1 MSDGGTRPIHEG
13 TVDEGAGHGGI
24 DAIEIR
30 RVEPDEPWAWLAA
43 GWRDFLAEPGIGLT
57 YGIGF
62 SGISLSLAFLL
73 FQADLLYLLLP
84 LVAGFLLLGPML
96 AVGLYETSRRR
107 ETGEKISLG
116 AALFVATRSPT
127 QLAFL
132 GALLTIVLLVWIRVA
147 TLLYAL
153 FLGNQP
159 FGDLRMM
166 IDTVFFTTDGLSMAV
181 VGTLV
186 GGVIAAA
193 VFASTA
199 FSVPI
204 LMARDMDAVS
214 AMIVSMKA
222 VRANPWPMLVWAWL
236 IVVLVGVGLA
246 TLFVGLAVT
255 FPLIGHATWHAY
267 RRVIG

>member
-1 MSDGGTRPIHEG
+1 MSNGGRRPGQERARDVGTRQDQIE
-13 TVDEGAGHGGI
+13 TV
-24 DAIEIR
+24 EIR
-30 RVEPDEPWAWLAA
+30 RIEPDEPWAWLAA
-43 GWRDFLAEPGIGLT
+43 GWRDFLAEPGIGLA
-57 YGIGF
+57 YGVGF
-62 SGISLSLAFLL
+62 SGISLLLAYLL

-107 ETGEKISLG
+107 EAGESVSLG
-116 AALFVATRSPT
+116 AAIFVATRSPT

-132 GALLTIVLLVWIRVA
+132 GALLTIMLLVWIRVA

-159 FGDLRMM
+159 FGDLQTM
-166 IDTVFFTTDGLSMAV
+166 IGTVFFTTDGLAMAV

-214 AMIVSMKA
+214 AMIASIKA